1 MVTPLSAP
9 QTLERARALFAS
21 GRGAA
26 LPELLKLIETLSLDV
41 SAVTISELAE
51 LIEKDAVVL
60 EKVLSV
66 ANMLAN
72 NPGATPLSTLS
83 QAIHRLGYNRIRTI
97 AVSLMLLESSGGDCP
112 PEQREAATQ
121 ALCAGLMAQGAA
133 EELGTHDSE
142 LVFACAALRGFGRI
156 VMAAIAP
163 ELTRE
168 ALTLTPPLSPSAAF
182 RQCYGLTPL
191 ELSQRVLSCSRL
203 PEEVKRT
210 FFECEPEALHG
221 VSSTYDARLLGITDF
236 GCRLSELA
244 LAPNEG
250 EDAFAHKSAALARR
264 FGRLIPGAE
273 TITSSVL
280 ARADHRLA
288 SFSRCQGSRALPPQ
302 SLDRL
307 HHRAATKPTP
317 DLLPGEVERDVLRNP
332 DDGNGVSTA
341 PHAADA
347 SDPTPSRIEALA
359 AFDPSEADTLP
370 LALDFGFADSPIAA
384 PDTPLAAIRHALKA
398 DTCWLFRRAPGTTT
412 LRHFGIDPDASLS
425 PLAIVRDGERT
436 VFGVCLSRREV
447 VVLHDTREPTILR
460 YLPTWWDATV
470 HAPRAFALIPVTESG
485 QVTALIMAGWQAPRR
500 VSLSDT
506 DVAQAQASCLEAQKS
521 PALSRG
527 A

>member
-1 MVTPLSAP
+1 VVTPLSAP

-51 LIEKDAVVL
+51 LIEKDAVIL

-72 NPGATPLSTLS
+72 NPGAAPLSTLS
-83 QAIHRLGYNRIRTI
+83 QAIHRLGYNRIRTL
-97 AVSLMLLESSGGDCP
+97 AVSLMLLETSGSGCP

-121 ALCAGLMAQGAA
+121 ALCAGLIAQGAA

-168 ALTLTPPLSPSAAF
+168 ALKLTPPLSLSAAF

-191 ELSQRVLSCSRL
+191 ELSQRVLSSSRL

-210 FFECEPEALHG
+210 FRECEPETLHG

-244 LAPNEG
+244 LAAHEG
-250 EDAFAHKSAALARR
+250 EDAFADKSAALARR

-280 ARADHRLA
+280 ARADHRLT
-288 SFSRCQGSRALPPQ
+288 SFSRCQGSRALPAQ
-302 SLDRL
+302 SLSRL
-307 HHRAATKPTP
+307 HHRAASKPALE
-317 DLLPGEVERDVLRNP
+317 LLPAEPDAETLR
-332 DDGNGVSTA
+332 G
-341 PHAADA
+341 ADA
-347 SDPTPSRIEALA
+347 APGTGTDLAPSGTAVPPTSDAGVTE
-359 AFDPSEADTLP
+359 TLP
-370 LALDFGFADSPIAA
+370 LPLDFDALDTAGPEHPSTD
-384 PDTPLAAIRHALKA
+384 DPLAAIRQALKA
-398 DTCWLFRRAPGTTT
+398 DACWLFQRAPGATT
-412 LRHFGIDPDASLS
+412 LRHSGLDPAGSLS
-425 PLAIVRDGERT
+425 SLAVVRDGERT

-460 YLPTWWDATV
+460 YLPSWWDAIV
-470 HAPRAFALIPVTESG
+470 NAPLAFALIPLTEGG
-485 QVTALIMAGWQAPRR
+485 QVTTLVMAGWQAPRR
-500 VSLSDT
+500 VTLADT
-506 DVAQAQASCLEAQKS
+506 DVAFIQECGRRAQKS
-521 PALSRG
+521 PAFTRG

>member
-72 NPGATPLSTLS
+72 NPGAAPLSTLS

-97 AVSLMLLESSGGDCP
+97 AVSLMLLETSGGGCP

-168 ALTLTPPLSPSAAF
+168 ALKLTPPLSPSAAF

-210 FFECEPEALHG
+210 FRECEPEALHG

-244 LAPNEG
+244 LAPHEG
-250 EDAFAHKSAALARR
+250 ADAFADKSAVLARR

-273 TITSSVL
+273 NIMSSVL

-288 SFSRCQGSRALPPQ
+288 SFSRCQGSRALPAQ
-302 SLDRL
+302 SLSRL
-307 HHRAATKPTP
+307 HHRAASKPALE
-317 DLLPGEVERDVLRNP
+317 LLPHDPAPELSCSSGHLEGEPADVAP
-332 DDGNGVSTA
+332 TSDVTA
-341 PHAADA
+341 AAGSA
-347 SDPTPSRIEALA
+347 TSDALA
-359 AFDPSEADTLP
+359 SETLP
-370 LALDFGFADSPIAA
+370 LPLDFDFAELAEPEGTT
-384 PDTPLAAIRHALKA
+384 PDTALAAIRHALQA
-398 DTCWLFRRAPGTTT
+398 DACWLFQRAPGATT
-412 LRHFGIDPDASLS
+412 LRHSGLDPVGSLS
-425 PLAIVRDGERT
+425 SLAVVRDGERT
-436 VFGVCLSRREV
+436 VFGVCLSRQEV
-447 VVLHDTREPTILR
+447 VVLHDTREPKILR
-460 YLPTWWDATV
+460 YLPSWWDAIV
-470 HAPRAFALIPVTESG
+470 NAPCAFALIPITESG
-485 QVTALIMAGWQAPRR
+485 QVTALVMAGWEAPRR
-500 VSLSDT
+500 VMLADT
-506 DVAQAQASCLEAQKS
+506 DVALTQECGRRAQKS
-521 PALSRG
+521 PALARG